1 MVTTVAGNVA
11 TEPKHVIGAGGK
23 PRTSFRLATSS
34 WTRQADGSFADGP
47 TSFLS
52 ITCFDTLAV
61 NVAACVTK
69 GQPVVVT
76 GSLTVR
82 EYEADG
88 RTTRSVDM
96 VVRQLGHDL
105 RLGQGSFTR
114 RARSGGSGSVE
125 QAGEQA
131 GGQSGEQAGEQRA
144 EQAGEQPAA

>member
-1 MVTTVAGNVA
+1 MNEMVTTVAGNVA

-34 WTRQADGSFADGP
+34 WTRQGDGSFADGP

-52 ITCFDTLAV
+52 ITCFDALAL
-61 NVAACVTK
+61 NVAACVSK

-88 RTTRSVDM
+88 HVSRSVDM
-96 VVRQLGHDL
+96 VVRQIGHDL
-105 RLGQGSFTR
+105 RLGQASFTR
-114 RARSGGSGSVE
+114 RTRAATSASGSE
-125 QAGEQA
+125 QASP
-131 GGQSGEQAGEQRA
+131 QSA
-144 EQAGEQPAA
+144 EQQVEQPAA